1 MLSLK
6 KITKKYNGFTALDG
20 VDLEIHP
27 GMIHGLVGL
36 NGSGKTTLMGIV
48 SGQAVIHRTGGF
60 AGDFDFDGIPRHFT
74 RPAQAAAA
82 GIGMVHQEFALI
94 PGMDA
99 TANISLSNECVKP
112 WTRRVLGN
120 DLAMIDRRGNRTR
133 AKNQLNTLCPDLSP
147 DLTCGG
153 LSVAMKQFVE
163 VARELNRDHL
173 KLLLLD
179 EPTAV
184 LGPADAERLLEAI
197 RQIAQKGVAVLYVS
211 HRLEEVAACCHEV
224 TVLRNGRVKGRLP
237 HTPGDLNARKPFVAR
252 LSELVAGR
260 RNTAGNF
267 TPARTEKRTPLL
279 EVKDLQVDKAG
290 DRLTRMDLTVYKG
303 EILGITSLSGHGRT
317 ALAPGL
323 FGLCPAGGT
332 IQFNQKP
339 LSRFSPENMIK
350 NRIWM
355 LPEDRR
361 EQGILADH
369 SILDN
374 MTFAPVQ
381 SGQNFIKPGPLP
393 FMRICD
399 REGCRAYAEQSVTDL
414 AIQCRSIYQNAGE
427 LSGGNQQKVC
437 MAHAMAMAPDLLFVG
452 DPTRGIDI
460 AAKTSVLTLLSRTRE
475 EKGTTLVVSSAEVDE
490 LKQICDRIA
499 VLYNGALFEIL
510 DPDRDEADFNRA
522 CAGQRAAQ

>member
-6 KITKKYNGFTALDG
+6 KITKQYNGFTALDG
-20 VDLEIHP
+20 VDLEIRP

-36 NGSGKTTLMGIV
+36 NGSGKTTLMDIV

-60 AGDFDFDGIPRHFT
+60 SGDFEFDGIRRYFT

-82 GIGMVHQEFALI
+82 GIGMVHQEFVLI

-99 TANISLSNECVKP
+99 TDNISLSNECVKT
-112 WTRRVLGN
+112 WTRRILGR
-120 DLAMIDRRGNRTR
+120 DLAMIDRRGNRAR
-133 AKNQLNTLCPDLSP
+133 AETLLDMLCPDLSP
-147 DLTCGG
+147 DLPCGR
-153 LSVAMKQFVE
+153 LPVAMKQFVE
-163 VARELNRDHL
+163 VARELNRNHL

-184 LGPADAERLLEAI
+184 LGPADADRLLDAV
-197 RQIAQKGVAVLYVS
+197 RRIAQKGVAVLYVS
-211 HRLEEVAACCHEV
+211 HRLEEVAACCHGV

-237 HTPGDLNARKPFVAR
+237 HDPGDLKARKPFTAR
-252 LSELVAGR
+252 LSELVAGGR
-260 RNTAGNF
+260 STSGTF
-267 TPARTEKRTPLL
+267 TPGQTGKRTPLL
-279 EVKDLQVDKAG
+279 EVKALRVDKAG
-290 DRLTRMDLTVYKG
+290 DNLTRLELTVYKG

-323 FGLCPAGGT
+323 FGLCPAKGT
-332 IQFNQKP
+332 IRFNQKP
-339 LSRFSPENMIK
+339 LTRLSPENMIK

-374 MTFAPVQ
+374 ITFAPVQ
-381 SGQNFIKPGPLP
+381 SGQNFIKTGPLP
-393 FMRICD
+393 FMRTWD
-399 REGCRAYAEQSVTDL
+399 REGCRAYAGQSVKEL

-460 AAKTSVLTLLSRTRE
+460 AAKASVLTLLSRTRE
-475 EKGTTLVVSSAEVDE
+475 ENGTTLVVSSGEVNE

-499 VLYNGALFEIL
+499 VLYNGQLFEIL
-510 DPDRDEADFNRA
+510 DPDRDEADFNRS
-522 CAGQRAAQ
+522 CAGQRADQ

>member
-6 KITKKYNGFTALDG
+6 GITKQYNGFTALDG
-20 VDLEIHP
+20 VDLKIHP

-60 AGDFDFDGIPRHFT
+60 SGDFEFDGIQRYFT

-99 TANISLSNECVKP
+99 TNNISLSGECVKT
-112 WTRRVLGN
+112 WTRRLMGR

-133 AKNQLNTLCPDLSP
+133 AEKLLEMLCPDLAP
-147 DLTCGG
+147 DLTCGR
-153 LSVAMKQFVE
+153 LPVAMKQFVE
-163 VARELNRDHL
+163 VARELNRNHL

-184 LGPADAERLLEAI
+184 LGPTDADRLLDAI
-197 RQIAQKGVAVLYVS
+197 RQTARKGVAVLYVS

-224 TVLRNGRVKGRLP
+224 TVLRNGRVTGYLSHDP
-237 HTPGDLNARKPFVAR
+237 EDLKKRKPFVSR
-252 LSELVAGR
+252 LSELVAGKR
-260 RNTAGNF
+260 TTLGTF
-267 TPARTEKRTPLL
+267 TPSRTKKRTPLL
-279 EVKDLQVDKAG
+279 EVKNLQVNKAG
-290 DRLTRMDLTVYKG
+290 DRLTCLDLTVYKG

-332 IQFNQKP
+332 ICLNQKP
-339 LSRFSPENMIK
+339 LTRLSPEIMIK

-381 SGQNFIKPGPLP
+381 SGQNFTKTGPLQ
-393 FMRICD
+393 FLRICD
-399 REGCRAYAEQSVTDL
+399 REGCRAYARQSVKDL
-414 AIQCRSIYQNAGE
+414 AMQCRSIYQNAGE

-460 AAKTSVLTLLSRTRE
+460 AAKASVLTLLSRTRE
-475 EKGTTLVVSSAEVDE
+475 EKGTTLVISSGEVDE

-499 VLYNGALFEIL
+499 VLYNGQLFEIL
-510 DPDRDEADFNRA
+510 DPDRDEADFSRA
-522 CAGQRAAQ
+522 CSGQRADQ